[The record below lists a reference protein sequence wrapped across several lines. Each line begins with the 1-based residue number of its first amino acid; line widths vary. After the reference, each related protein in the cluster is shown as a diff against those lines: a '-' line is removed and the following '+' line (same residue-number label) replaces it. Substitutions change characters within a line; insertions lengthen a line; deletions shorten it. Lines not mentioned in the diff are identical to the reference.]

1 MEELRCFCIY
11 ITIRR
16 RKERN
21 MDNLRKR
28 KFNTYYWTCVVVAVC
43 MLILSNIEWERILAG
58 LMGSIFIPFYGL
70 DERGQYAF
78 PDNNEEDEG

>member
-1 MEELRCFCIY
+1 MN
-11 ITIRR
+11 
-16 RKERN
+16 K
-21 MDNLRKR
+21 LRKR

-43 MLILSNIEWERILAG
+43 MLIFSYIEWERILAC

-78 PDNNEEDEG
+78 PEGDEDE